1 MRSNSRKNARRGA
14 LTGPVTVRVDLNGRG
29 AWEIPIRTGASQ
41 SRARRSPMPDER
53 RTCAL
58 RTCAP
63 ASRSCG
69 TPTTALLLMRSS
81 TVTPAGGH
89 RRSHAQELGKWLTP
103 TSTESRDR
111 HHRPAMSRPSPLCS
125 PTTTQWCGRGCR
137 ARSIPKG
144 RWSRKQACRREVLM
158 DDRLFYGPLTA
169 ARFPRACCSLAPAG
183 GGARDASPDRPD
195 RPR

>member
-137 ARSIPKG
+137 ARSIPKEVVAEAGMPARGVDG
-144 RWSRKQACRREVLM
+144 RSSVLRTAHGSTLSPGVLLARAGWRRRSRCFA
-158 DDRLFYGPLTA
+158 
-169 ARFPRACCSLAPAG
+169 
-183 GGARDASPDRPD
+183 
-195 RPR
+195 

>member
-14 LTGPVTVRVDLNGRG
+14 LTGPVTVRVDLNGRS
-29 AWEIPIRTGASQ
+29 AWEIAIRTSASQ

-53 RTCAL
+53 RTRAL

-89 RRSHAQELGKWLTP
+89 LRSHAQELGKWLTP
-103 TSTESRDR
+103 TLTESRDR
-111 HHRPAMSRPSPLCS
+111 HHRPAMSRPSPLCT

-137 ARSIPKG
+137 ARSMPKQG
-144 RWSRKQACRREVLM
+144 LRWSRKQACRREVLM
-158 DDRLFYGPLTA
+158 DDRLFYRTA
-169 ARFPRACCSLAPAG
+169 HGSTLSPGVLLARAG
-183 GGARDASPDRPD
+183 WRRRSRCFA
-195 RPR
+195 